1 MNILLVDDHPDTCET
16 LARFLTRLGYSVRVT
31 SNGSEALQEYA
42 RDDFP
47 LVISDIRMPGLS
59 GIELLQAIKRL
70 PSGRN
75 TDVVLMTG
83 HGGLD
88 TAIQAMRS
96 GAYDYLLKP
105 INIEELALVAERVAE
120 HQKLRRENC
129 YLREHLADE
138 VREATAAT
146 RDEMERLRASVRS
159 EAGLAQFGV
168 FSPQMRQATERCLK
182 YHRDRSLPVL
192 IQGETGTGKELLARL
207 IHYGNDVDMT
217 KPFIDVNCAALT
229 PSLFESE
236 LFGYAAG
243 SFTGGLTKGRKG
255 NLDAAAG
262 GTLFLDEIG
271 DMPLELQAKLLRVI
285 QERAFYRVGGLEKI
299 KADVR
304 FICATHV
311 DLQQRVQTGQFR
323 EDLLFRLRVGT
334 VVAPPLRERPEEI
347 LPLAQL
353 FLAEFAKQK
362 KKHFTSISREAADCL
377 MKHNWPG
384 NVRELRNV
392 IEAAVVL
399 FDDETLRAEHLVLLE
414 PQSQRG
420 MPGEPSTVLTQ
431 TVGTPSDLHFV
442 AQADAARFE
451 LPADAFQLE
460 KLNHEILRTAV
471 KRFDGNVTRA
481 AQYLGISPRT
491 LSYRLKAMGKEF
503 GLDER
508 EPNCDDKLLI

>member
-1 MNILLVDDHPDTCET
+1 LNILLVDDHSETCET

-31 SNGSEALQEYA
+31 GNGSEALQEYA

-59 GIELLQAIKRL
+59 GIELLQAIKHL
-70 PSGRN
+70 PAGRN
-75 TDVVLMTG
+75 TDVGLMTG
-83 HGGLD
+83 HGGMD

-105 INIEELALVAERVAE
+105 INIEELALLAERVAE

-146 RDEMERLRASVRS
+146 RDEMERLRASVRK

-168 FSPQMRQATERCLK
+168 FSPQMRLATQRCLQ

-207 IHYGNDVDMT
+207 IHYGNEADMT
-217 KPFIDVNCAALT
+217 RPFIDVNCAALT

-243 SFTGGLTKGRKG
+243 SFTGGLAKGRKG
-255 NLDAAAG
+255 KLDAASG

-271 DMPLELQAKLLRVI
+271 DMPPELQAKLLRVI
-285 QERAFYRVGGLEKI
+285 QEREFYRVGGLEKVQ
-299 KADVR
+299 ADVR

-334 VVAPPLRERPEEI
+334 VVAPPLRERPEEV

-362 KKHFTSISREAADCL
+362 KKRFTSISREAASRL

-399 FDDETLRAEHLVLLE
+399 FDAEILQVEHLVLLE
-414 PQSQRG
+414 PQQQRSVPTEQSAVFAQTAGSQS
-420 MPGEPSTVLTQ
+420 PSTFLAQ
-431 TVGTPSDLHFV
+431 TG
-442 AQADAARFE
+442 AARFE

-460 KLNHEILRTAV
+460 KLNYEILRKAV
-471 KRFDGNVTRA
+471 ERFDGNVTRA
-481 AQYLGISPRT
+481 AQYMGISPRT

-503 GLDER
+503 GLDDER
-508 EPNCDDKLLI
+508 T

>member
-1 MNILLVDDHPDTCET
+1 MNILLVDDHSETCET
-16 LARFLTRLGYSVRVT
+16 LARFLTRLGYAVKVT

-59 GIELLQAIKRL
+59 GIELLQAIKHL
-70 PSGRN
+70 PAGQN

-105 INIEELALVAERVAE
+105 VNIEELALVAERVAE

-138 VREATAAT
+138 VQEATAAT
-146 RDEMERLRASVRS
+146 RDEIQRLRTAVRS

-168 FSPQMRQATERCLK
+168 FSPQMRQVTQRCLQ

-207 IHYGNDVDMT
+207 IHYGEDAAMAG
-217 KPFIDVNCAALT
+217 PFVDVNCAALT

-243 SFTGGLTKGRKG
+243 SFTGGLAKGRKG
-255 NLDAAAG
+255 KLDAAMG

-271 DMPLELQAKLLRVI
+271 DMPPELQAKLLRVI
-285 QERAFYRVGGLEKI
+285 QEREFYRVGGLEKI
-299 KADVR
+299 PADVR

-347 LPLAQL
+347 LPLAKM

-362 KKHFTSISREAADCL
+362 KKHFTSISREVADCL

-399 FDDETLRAEHLVLLE
+399 FDDEILRGEHLVLLE
-414 PQSQRG
+414 PQPRRKPS
-420 MPGEPSTVLTQ
+420 GEQSTVSAQ
-431 TVGTPSDLHFV
+431 TESPQSDSGFV
-442 AQADAARFE
+442 AQAGAARVE
-451 LPADAFQLE
+451 LPDNAFQLE
-460 KLNHEILRTAV
+460 KLHYEILRKAV

-503 GLDER
+503 GLDDE
-508 EPNCDDKLLI
+508 KT

>member
-1 MNILLVDDHPDTCET
+1 LNILLVDDHSDTCET
-16 LARFLTRLGYSVRVT
+16 LARFLKRLGYSVQVT
-31 SNGSEALQEYA
+31 RNGEEALQEYGKG
-42 RDDFP
+42 DFP
-47 LVISDIRMPGLS
+47 LVISDIRMPGLT

-70 PSGRN
+70 PSGKN

-88 TAIQAMRS
+88 TALQAIRS

-105 INIEELALVAERVAE
+105 INIEELALLAERVAE

-146 RDEMERLRASVRS
+146 RDEIQRLRTAVRS
-159 EAGLAQFGV
+159 EAGLGKFGV
-168 FSPQMRQATERCLK
+168 FSPQMRQATQRCLQ

-207 IHYGNDVDMT
+207 IHYGEDATMAG
-217 KPFIDVNCAALT
+217 PFIDVNCAALT

-243 SFTGGLTKGRKG
+243 SFTGGLAKGRKG
-255 NLDAAAG
+255 KLDAAAG

-271 DMPLELQAKLLRVI
+271 DMPPELQAKLLRVI
-285 QERAFYRVGGLEKI
+285 QEREFYRVGGLEKI
-299 KADVR
+299 PADVR

-311 DLQQRVQTGQFR
+311 DLQQRVRNGQFR

-353 FLAEFAKQK
+353 FLVEFAKQK
-362 KKHFTSISREAADCL
+362 KKHFTSISRDAANCL

-399 FDDETLRAEHLVLLE
+399 FDAEILQVEHLVLLE
-414 PQSQRG
+414 PQPRRKPSS
-420 MPGEPSTVLTQ
+420 EPSTELAQ
-431 TVGTPSDLHFV
+431 TTGS
-442 AQADAARFE
+442 QAHSNFWAEAGAARFD
-451 LPADAFQLE
+451 LPTDAFQLE
-460 KLNHEILRTAV
+460 KLNQEILRMAV

-481 AQYLGISPRT
+481 AQYLGLSPRT
-491 LSYRLKAMGKEF
+491 LSYRLKAMEKEF
-503 GLDER
+503 GLDDER
-508 EPNCDDKLLI
+508 V

>member
-16 LARFLTRLGYSVRVT
+16 LARFLTRLGYSVRVAG
-31 SNGSEALQEYA
+31 NGEEALQEYCKG
-42 RDDFP
+42 DFP
-47 LVISDIRMPGLS
+47 LVVSDIRMPGLS

-70 PSGRN
+70 PSGQN

-105 INIEELALVAERVAE
+105 INIEELALLSERVAE
-120 HQKLRRENC
+120 HQKLRRENS

-168 FSPQMRQATERCLK
+168 FSPQMRQVTQRCLQ

-207 IHYGNDVDMT
+207 IHYGEDAAMAG
-217 KPFIDVNCAALT
+217 PFVDVNCAALT

-243 SFTGGLTKGRKG
+243 SFTGGLAKGRKG
-255 NLDAAAG
+255 KLDAAMG
-262 GTLFLDEIG
+262 GSLFLDEIG
-271 DMPLELQAKLLRVI
+271 DMSLELQAKLLRVL
-285 QERAFYRVGGLEKI
+285 QEREFYRVGGLEKI

-362 KKHFTSISREAADCL
+362 KKRFSSISREVSNRL

-399 FDDETLRAEHLVLLE
+399 FDDEILRVEHLVLLE
-414 PQSQRG
+414 PQPQRK
-420 MPGEPSTVLTQ
+420 PSGEPSTVLAQ
-431 TVGTPSDLHFV
+431 TTGS
-442 AQADAARFE
+442 QAHSNFWAETGAARFE
-451 LPADAFQLE
+451 LPDNAFHLE
-460 KLNHEILRTAV
+460 KLHYKILRTAV
-471 KRFDGNVTRA
+471 KRFEGNATRA

-491 LSYRLKAMGKEF
+491 LSYRLKAMEKEF
-503 GLDER
+503 GLDDER
-508 EPNCDDKLLI
+508 V

>member
-31 SNGSEALQEYA
+31 SNGNEALREYSKG
-42 RDDFP
+42 DFP
-47 LVISDIRMPGLS
+47 LVVSDIRMPGLS

-70 PSGRN
+70 PSGQN

-96 GAYDYLLKP
+96 GAYDYLLNP
-105 INIEELALVAERVAE
+105 INIEELALLAERVAE
-120 HQKLRRENC
+120 HQKLRRENS

-146 RDEMERLRASVRS
+146 RDEMERLRASVRHG
-159 EAGLAQFGV
+159 AGLAQFAV
-168 FSPQMRQATERCLK
+168 FSPQMLQLAQRCLQ
-182 YHRDRSLPVL
+182 YHQDRSLPVL

-207 IHYGNDVDMT
+207 IHYGEEGEVT
-217 KPFIDVNCAALT
+217 GPFLDINCAALT

-236 LFGYAAG
+236 LFGYEAG
-243 SFTGGLTKGRKG
+243 SFTGAIAKGRKG
-255 NLDAAAG
+255 KLDVAMG

-271 DMPLELQAKLLRVI
+271 DMSLELQAKLLRVI
-285 QERAFYRVGGLEKI
+285 QEREFYRVGGLEKI
-299 KADVR
+299 KAEVR

-323 EDLLFRLRVGT
+323 EDLLFRLRVGLI
-334 VVAPPLRERPEEI
+334 VAPPLRERPEEI

-353 FLAEFAKQK
+353 FLAEFASQK
-362 KKHFTSISREAADCL
+362 KKRFTSIDREAAGRL
-377 MKHNWPG
+377 MQHNWPG

-392 IEAAVVL
+392 VEAAVVL
-399 FDDETLRAEHLVLLE
+399 FDDEILRGEHLVLLE
-414 PQSQRG
+414 PQPQRIV
-420 MPGEPSTVLTQ
+420 PSEQGTALLTH
-431 TVGTPSDLHFV
+431 PNFL
-442 AQADAARFE
+442 AQAGAARFE
-451 LPADAFQLE
+451 LPADAFPLE
-460 KLNHEILRTAV
+460 KLNHEILRKAV
-471 KRFDGNVTRA
+471 ARFDGNVTRA

-491 LSYRLKAMGKEF
+491 LSYRLKAMGNEF
-503 GLDER
+503 
-508 EPNCDDKLLI
+508 

>member
-1 MNILLVDDHPDTCET
+1 MNILLVDDHSETCET
-16 LARFLTRLGYSVRVT
+16 LARFLTRLGYAVKVT

-59 GIELLQAIKRL
+59 GIELLQAIKNL
-70 PSGRN
+70 PAGQN

-146 RDEMERLRASVRS
+146 RDEMERLRASVRK

-168 FSPQMRQATERCLK
+168 LSPQMRQATEHCLK

-207 IHYGNDVDMT
+207 IHYGNDIDMT

-243 SFTGGLTKGRKG
+243 SFTGGLAKGRKG
-255 NLDAAAG
+255 KLDAAAG

-271 DMPLELQAKLLRVI
+271 DMLPELQAKLLRVI
-285 QERAFYRVGGLEKI
+285 QEREFYRVGGLEKI
-299 KADVR
+299 PADVR

-311 DLQQRVQTGQFR
+311 DLQKRVQTGQFR

-362 KKHFTSISREAADCL
+362 KKRFTSISRGAENRL
-377 MKHNWPG
+377 MTHNWPG

-392 IEAAVVL
+392 LEAAVVL
-399 FDDETLRAEHLVLLE
+399 FDAEILQVEHLVLLE
-414 PQSQRG
+414 PQPRRK
-420 MPGEPSTVLTQ
+420 PAGEPSTMLAQ
-431 TVGTPSDLHFV
+431 TRSS
-442 AQADAARFE
+442 QAHSNFWAEAGAARFE
-451 LPADAFQLE
+451 LPDNAFHLE
-460 KLNHEILRTAV
+460 KLHYEILRTAV
-471 KRFDGNVTRA
+471 KRFEGNVTRT

-503 GLDER
+503 GLD
-508 EPNCDDKLLI
+508 DAKT

>member
-31 SNGSEALQEYA
+31 GNGEEALQEYSKG
-42 RDDFP
+42 DFP

-70 PSGRN
+70 PSGQN

-105 INIEELALVAERVAE
+105 INIEELALLAERAAE
-120 HQKLRRENC
+120 HQGLRRENS

-146 RDEMERLRASVRS
+146 RDEVERLRASVRK

-168 FSPQMRQATERCLK
+168 FSPQMRQAVQRCLQ

-207 IHYGNDVDMT
+207 IHYGNDMDMAR
-217 KPFIDVNCAALT
+217 PFIDVNCAALT

-243 SFTGGLTKGRKG
+243 SFTGGLVKGRKG
-255 NLDAAAG
+255 KLDAAMG

-271 DMPLELQAKLLRVI
+271 DMPPELQAKLLRVI
-285 QERAFYRVGGLEKI
+285 QEREFYRVGGLEKI
-299 KADVR
+299 RADVR
-304 FICATHV
+304 FVCATHV

-347 LPLAQL
+347 LPLAEM

-362 KKHFTSISREAADCL
+362 KKHFTSISRDAANCL

-399 FDDETLRAEHLVLLE
+399 FDDEILRVEHLVLLE
-414 PQSQRG
+414 PQPQRRIS
-420 MPGEPSTVLTQ
+420 GEQGDDLLQ
-431 TVGTPSDLHFV
+431 TVGSQSHSNFL
-442 AQADAARFE
+442 AQAGAAHFE
-451 LPADAFQLE
+451 LPAAAFQLE
-460 KLNHEILRTAV
+460 KLNYAILRKALD
-471 KRFDGNVTRA
+471 RFDGNLTRA

-491 LSYRLKAMGKEF
+491 LSYRLKAMEKEF
-503 GLDER
+503 
-508 EPNCDDKLLI
+508 

>member
-16 LARFLTRLGYSVRVT
+16 LARFLSRLGYSIRVAG
-31 SNGSEALQEYA
+31 NGNEALQEYSKG
-42 RDDFP
+42 DFP
-47 LVISDIRMPGLS
+47 LVVSDIRMPGLS
-59 GIELLQAIKRL
+59 GIELLQAIKRQ
-70 PSGRN
+70 PSGQN

-105 INIEELALVAERVAE
+105 INIEELALLAERVAE
-120 HQKLRRENC
+120 HQKLRRENS

-146 RDEMERLRASVRS
+146 RDEMERLRASVRK
-159 EAGLAQFGV
+159 EAGLAQFGI
-168 FSPQMRQATERCLK
+168 FSPQMRQLAQRCLQ
-182 YHRDRSLPVL
+182 YHQDRSLPVL

-207 IHYGNDVDMT
+207 IHYGEDGAKT
-217 KPFIDVNCAALT
+217 GPFVDVNCAALT

-243 SFTGGLTKGRKG
+243 SFTGGLAKGRRGK
-255 NLDAAAG
+255 LDAAMG

-271 DMPLELQAKLLRVI
+271 DMSLELQAKLLRVI
-285 QERAFYRVGGLEKI
+285 QEREFYRVGGLEKI

-304 FICATHV
+304 FVCATHV
-311 DLQQRVQTGQFR
+311 DLRQRVQTGQFR
-323 EDLLFRLRVGT
+323 EDLLFRLRVGL

-353 FLAEFAKQK
+353 FLAELAKQK
-362 KKHFTSISREAADCL
+362 KKRFTGIGREALNRL

-399 FDDETLRAEHLVLLE
+399 FDDEVLRVEHLVLLE
-414 PQSQRG
+414 PQPQRIV
-420 MPGEPSTVLTQ
+420 PGEQGQALLT
-431 TVGTPSDLHFV
+431 SSNCM
-442 AQADAARFE
+442 AQAGAARFE
-451 LPADAFQLE
+451 LPTDAFQLE
-460 KLNHEILRTAV
+460 KLNHAILRKAV
-471 KRFDGNVTRA
+471 ERFDGNVTRA
-481 AQYLGISPRT
+481 ARYLGISPRT
-491 LSYRLKAMGKEF
+491 LSYRLKAMEKEF
-503 GLDER
+503 
-508 EPNCDDKLLI
+508 